1 MAAPAIRK
9 EQLVADLKRLGLQ
22 PGDIVLVHSS
32 LSSIGRVE
40 GGADSVI
47 EALLEVLGPSGTL
60 AFPSF
65 HWMQPYDPN
74 LPSKM
79 GVISERFRT
88 WPGVVRGFHAT
99 HPVNAIGPQADA
111 LLKDHI
117 ESPTSS
123 GPETPF
129 GRLIEF
135 GGKILLLGVDN
146 DRNTTM
152 HTIEQIVEASYLT
165 DRDATYLD
173 AAGQVQMIHLKLNP
187 GPHRDFIG
195 LDPALRR
202 SGAQVMGK
210 VGGAVARLIDA
221 RKMHDLML
229 EGFQYDPALVLC
241 DNPNCAD
248 CVEQRRRIRLARL
261 REESFTL
268 SALASAVSP
277 YPDEIA
283 DELNRA
289 GISDLVLDRLYGQP
303 IWAVPEPRRQRAAE
317 TFAAEGITIGA
328 VCLWPDEATF
338 ADALPYVR
346 QLGASAVI
354 VPFPPDLRP
363 FLDAAAAAELQVLFE
378 NTSFN
383 SGVCLRLLEAAGAG
397 AVVAFSPAAFALA
410 GEKPFLDIVNH
421 GPFRRYIG
429 ALYLSD
435 ATFAGSHVL
444 PARGNGEVKELL
456 SLLRCRSFAGRVI
469 IATDPGGPA
478 FRELVDGFWAM
489 MDAS

>member
-1 MAAPAIRK
+1 MAVPAIHK

-40 GGADSVI
+40 GGADAVI

-65 HWMQPYDPN
+65 HWVQPYDPN

-88 WPGVVRGFHAT
+88 WPGVVRGVHAT
-99 HPVNAIGPQADA
+99 HPVNAIGPQAEA
-111 LLKDHI
+111 LLKDHLK
-117 ESPTSS
+117 SPTSC

-152 HTIEQIVEASYLT
+152 HTVEQIVEAPYLS

-173 AAGQVQMIHLKLNP
+173 TKGKVQTIRLKLNP

-210 VGGAVARLIDA
+210 VGNAVARLIDA

-248 CVEQRRRIRLARL
+248 CVEQRRWIRLARL

-268 SALASAVSP
+268 SALASAVST

-283 DELNRA
+283 VELNRS

-303 IWAVPEPRRQRAAE
+303 AWAVPEARLRRAAD
-317 TFAAEGITIGA
+317 TFAAEGIALGA
-328 VCLWPDEATF
+328 IYARPDEAAF
-338 ADALPYVR
+338 ARDLSLA
-346 QLGASAVI
+346 QSLGASAVI

-363 FLDAAAAAELQVLFE
+363 FLDAAAAQKVSVFFE
-378 NTSFN
+378 NVSFG
-383 SGVCLRLLEAAGAG
+383 STVCLRLLEAAGAG
-397 AVVAFSPAAFALA
+397 AVVVFNPAAFVLA
-410 GEKPFLDIVNH
+410 GEKPFLGIVNH

-435 ATFAGSHVL
+435 ATFAGAYTPL
-444 PARGNGEVKELL
+444 ARGNGEVKELL
-456 SLLRCRSFAGRVI
+456 SVLRCRSFSGRVVV
-469 IATDPGGPA
+469 ATGPGGPA
-478 FRELVDGFWAM
+478 FRELVDEFWAM